1 MRPQSRSGLVATAAA
16 GVWALGASG
25 CSHLSRAIDV
35 ASTAWSCPKDQ
46 IKVISVSGEDR
57 GPPPPDVAADVR
69 QLAIWQKQGD
79 PDARN
84 YVLSGCGETATVSCH
99 YVDNV
104 RTILW
109 GCEAPS
115 SHAGLADPAPAPGAS
130 PESALGPGDAGKT
143 YSDP

>member
-1 MRPQSRSGLVATAAA
+1 MQPQSRSGLVATAAA

-25 CSHLSRAIDV
+25 CSHLGYAIDV
-35 ASTAWSCPKDQ
+35 ASSAWSCPKDQ

-57 GPPPPDVAADVR
+57 DPPRPDVAADER

-99 YVDNV
+99 YVD
-104 RTILW
+104 TKKYILW
-109 GCEAPS
+109 GCDVPS
-115 SHAGLADPAPAPGAS
+115 SHRGLAED
-130 PESALGPGDAGKT
+130 GKK
-143 YSDP
+143 